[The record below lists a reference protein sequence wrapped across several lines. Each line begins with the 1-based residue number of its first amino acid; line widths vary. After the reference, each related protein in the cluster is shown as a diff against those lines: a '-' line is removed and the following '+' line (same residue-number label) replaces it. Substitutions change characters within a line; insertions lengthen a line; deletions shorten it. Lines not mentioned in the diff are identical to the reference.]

1 MKHIWGKSFF
11 RCWHLCNVHAPAL
24 FCYFLRVH
32 VQRFSER
39 GDVLPCVQVLHSPGA
54 VHAAVWQTA
63 LQESGGQWTGAGFVS
78 HRVLSVKT
86 WCFFGWG
93 GGGGVFFLWLLLLM
107 LSICF
112 YDCYFG
118 TTAWLNLCSN
128 LFLIFLYFAFEVDI
142 TSWLNLVQIVILL
155 LLYFVFFFFSL
166 SPTALLS

>member
-1 MKHIWGKSFF
+1 MCSVSQKG
-11 RCWHLCNVHAPAL
+11 
-24 FCYFLRVH
+24 
-32 VQRFSER
+32 

-86 WCFFGWG
+86 WCFFGG
-93 GGGGVFFLWLLLLM
+93 GGLGGGSFSYGCFCSCSVFF
-107 LSICF
+107 F

-155 LLYFVFFFFSL
+155 LLYFAFFCLLFF
-166 SPTALLS
+166 LLSLQQPC